1 MAKKKKQQKQKEVN
15 SANLNERTEKKE
27 KIKAKDDKKIVVER
41 PRVFQLDF
49 KECVWF
55 KYMEMPK
62 LKGNDFRTMFFC
74 LYDFLEFSNLG
85 TNI

>member
-49 KECVWF
+49 KECFCF
-55 KYMEMPK
+55 KYMEMP
-62 LKGNDFRTMFFC
+62 
-74 LYDFLEFSNLG
+74 
-85 TNI
+85 

>member
-49 KECVWF
+49 KECYWF
-55 KYMEMPK
+55 NYIWKCH
-62 LKGNDFRTMFFC
+62 N
-74 LYDFLEFSNLG
+74 
-85 TNI
+85 